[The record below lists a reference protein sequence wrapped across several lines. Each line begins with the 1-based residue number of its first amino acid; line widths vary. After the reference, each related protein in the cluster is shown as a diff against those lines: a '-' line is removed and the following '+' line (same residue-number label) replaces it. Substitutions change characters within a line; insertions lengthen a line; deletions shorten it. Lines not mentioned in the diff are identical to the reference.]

1 MTHLIRK
8 GLALLLA
15 AFAIMAAVEPSRAQE
30 TLKPGDTIS
39 GRLRFFK
46 HQHPNGTW
54 INVYQ
59 IASDHPRKFVKADE
73 FCDPDKP
80 PKTFHL
86 VVMDDKAKARRLD
99 RFIGKTVAVV
109 GESFFCSET
118 AWHVGDAV
126 VFKWHFAEP
135 TKR

>member
-1 MTHLIRK
+1 M
-8 GLALLLA
+8 LAVFAVA
-15 AFAIMAAVEPSRAQE
+15 AASTAQE

-39 GRLRFFK
+39 GRLRFFQ

-59 IASDHPRKFVKADE
+59 IASDNPRKFAEADE
-73 FCDPDKP
+73 FCDPKTP

-86 VVMDDKAKARRLD
+86 VVMDDKAKKTRLD
-99 RFIGKTVAVV
+99 KLLGKTVTVV
-109 GESFFCSET
+109 GEIFFCSET

-126 VFKWHFAEP
+126 VTKWHFAEP
-135 TKR
+135 EKR

>member
-1 MTHLIRK
+1 MRSLRHFAAVF
-8 GLALLLA
+8 LAL
-15 AFAIMAAVEPSRAQE
+15 AAVAPSIAQE

-39 GRLRFFK
+39 GKLRFFR

-59 IASDHPRKFVKADE
+59 LTSDNPRKFAEKDE
-73 FCDPDKP
+73 FCDDKEP

-86 VVMDDKAKARRLD
+86 VVMDDRAKKARLD
-99 RFIGKTVAVV
+99 RLLGKTVAVV

>member
-1 MTHLIRK
+1 MCRRMAAI
-8 GLALLLA
+8 GLALVALLGTA
-15 AFAIMAAVEPSRAQE
+15 AAQE
-30 TLKPGDTIS
+30 TLKSGDTIS
-39 GRLRFFK
+39 GRLRYFR

-59 IASDHPRKFVKADE
+59 IASDHPRKFAKADE

-86 VVMDDKAKARRLD
+86 VVMDDKAKKARLD
-99 RFIGKTVAVV
+99 RLLGKTVTVV
-109 GESFFCSET
+109 AEDFFCSET

-126 VFKWHFAEP
+126 VFKWNFAEP
-135 TKR
+135 AKR